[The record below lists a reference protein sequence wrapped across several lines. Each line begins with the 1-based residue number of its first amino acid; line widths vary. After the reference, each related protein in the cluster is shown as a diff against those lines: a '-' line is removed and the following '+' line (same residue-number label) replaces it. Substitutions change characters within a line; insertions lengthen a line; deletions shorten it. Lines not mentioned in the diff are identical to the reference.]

1 MSRVRAATARSLWV
15 LVVTALLSSCVSLP
29 TAGRVVD
36 GGVVG
41 SDSGRAALRVAATG
55 PVPGAGPEE
64 IVQGFLAAVAG
75 LDDYSVAQEFLA
87 PQAQIA
93 WRPDERTLIHSGVTT
108 VQPVAEEGGEPGT
121 RQLEI
126 LATVEARI
134 DDSGERTQEAD
145 PVEQRHPVTL
155 TEVDGEWR
163 ISAVPQGVLVSAVDA
178 DRVLAPYAVY
188 FPDPSRTYLVPDVRW
203 FPQLPSSATPL
214 VRALLGGPSAPL
226 LAALDT
232 SSVPTG
238 TRLALNT
245 VRVEE
250 DGVAVVD
257 LTEEAL
263 EADDEDLAMLRHQLD
278 RTLRA
283 VPGVVGVELRVD
295 NALLEEPA
303 GTVPGQ
309 TLNLPVDPVVD
320 TNPYVLGLAPDA
332 AHAAAGATADAAAGS
347 DGATTAG
354 TPTPG
359 PDAATVVG
367 ADGRAGSPAVVAA
380 PDRPVA
386 VPGAVVLRLGRDG
399 PEEVPGT
406 AELSAQVST
415 GLAVSADGDTFA
427 GLDAERTTLYL
438 QRPGAAAVAEV
449 TGADLATPSFDPA
462 PYGWVWTATAAS
474 AQDDRPR
481 VLVVGNGMEEVEVG
495 WLGAGDTVRALR
507 VSRDG
512 ARVVLVVSRADG
524 TVQVEMAGVRRDAA
538 GRPVALSGSTLPVAV
553 GLSDAVD
560 VAWVTADE
568 VVVLGATGEEALRP
582 VLAQVGGTTTP
593 LAPAPQAATV
603 TSGFGPRNI
612 VVGTRTGTIL
622 TRSGSQWVDAATQ
635 GVAPAFPG

>member
-1 MSRVRAATARSLWV
+1 MSRVRGAARRSLWV
-15 LVVTALLSSCVSLP
+15 LVLAALLSSCVSLP
-29 TAGRVVD
+29 TSGRVVD

-41 SDSGRAALRVAATG
+41 SDAGRAALRVAATG
-55 PVPGAGPEE
+55 PEPGAAPEE
-64 IVQGFLAAVAG
+64 IVTGFLAAVAG

-87 PQAQIA
+87 PQAQLT
-93 WRPDERTLIHSGVTT
+93 WRPDERTLIHSGVAT
-108 VQPVAEEGGEPGT
+108 VQPVEEDSGVPGT

-134 DDSGERTQEAD
+134 DDSGERVQEPD
-145 PVEQRHPVTL
+145 PVEQRQLVTL
-155 TEVDGEWR
+155 TQVDGEWR
-163 ISAVPQGVLVSAVDA
+163 ISSVPQGVLVSAVDA
-178 DRVLAPYAVY
+178 ERVLAPYAVY
-188 FPDPSRTYLVPDVRW
+188 FPDPSGSYLVPDIRW

-245 VRVEE
+245 VRVED

-257 LTEEAL
+257 LTEEVL
-263 EADDEDLAMLRHQLD
+263 EADGAALEMLRHQLD

-283 VPGVVGVELRVD
+283 VPGVVRVELRVD
-295 NALLEEPA
+295 NAPLEQPA
-303 GTVPGQ
+303 GQQGP
-309 TLNLPVDPVVD
+309 NLPVDPVVD
-320 TNPYVLGLAPDA
+320 TSPYVLGLPEAVDPGPAQASDVA
-332 AHAAAGATADAAAGS
+332 GAAASGDATVDAPS
-347 DGATTAG
+347 PTAG
-354 TPTPG
+354 
-359 PDAATVVG
+359 A
-367 ADGRAGSPAVVAA
+367 PAVVAA

-399 PEEVPGT
+399 PEVVPGT
-406 AELSAQVST
+406 DDLSARIST
-415 GLAVSADGDTFA
+415 GLAVSPAGDTFA

-438 QRPGAAAVAEV
+438 QQPDTAAVAAL
-449 TGADLATPSFDPA
+449 TGEDLTTPSFDPA

-481 VLVVGNGMEEVEVG
+481 VLVVGNGVEEVEVG

-512 ARVVLVVSRADG
+512 ARVVLVVARADG
-524 TVQVEMAGVRRDAA
+524 SVGVEMAGVRRDAA
-538 GRPVALSGSTLPVAV
+538 GTPVALSGSTLPVAV

-568 VVVLGATGEEALRP
+568 VVVLGRTGEESSRP

-593 LAPAPQAATV
+593 LAPTPQAATV

-635 GVAPAFPG
+635 GVSPAFPG